1 MEGEVTEVTAAA
13 VSGVSLG
20 AATAVCRVRQS
31 RMKYAVSAISIWPGA
46 HSRCTRLPTWVVRTV
61 VLSVHEISIS
71 TVRSRY
77 ELTRDLCLALVIS
90 TATTHMVT
98 KVPRVPNPQN
108 TLASSCQHGVASHG

>member
-1 MEGEVTEVTAAA
+1 M
-13 VSGVSLG
+13 
-20 AATAVCRVRQS
+20 
-31 RMKYAVSAISIWPGA
+31 
-46 HSRCTRLPTWVVRTV
+46 
-61 VLSVHEISIS
+61 HEISIS

-108 TLASSCQHGVASHG
+108 TLASSCQHGVVSHG

>member
-1 MEGEVTEVTAAA
+1 MHQVTHL
-13 VSGVSLG
+13 GVEDSCL
-20 AATAVCRVRQS
+20 
-31 RMKYAVSAISIWPGA
+31 IS
-46 HSRCTRLPTWVVRTV
+46 
-61 VLSVHEISIS
+61 LSVHEISIS

-108 TLASSCQHGVASHG
+108 TLASSCQHGVLSHGQEE